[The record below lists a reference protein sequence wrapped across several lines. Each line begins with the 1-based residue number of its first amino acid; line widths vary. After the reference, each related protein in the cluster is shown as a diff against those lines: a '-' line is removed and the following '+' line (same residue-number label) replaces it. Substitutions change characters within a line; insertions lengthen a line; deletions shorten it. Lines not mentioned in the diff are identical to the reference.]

1 MRIHVKEFNFISL
14 SRQVGQKKTA
24 ENHFLVATTAE
35 EIELLLQTFG
45 TPCLG
50 KVFHYVTSSDL
61 SEQ

>member
-1 MRIHVKEFNFISL
+1 MRIHVKEFNFIGL
-14 SRQVGQKKTA
+14 SRQGGQKTA

>member
-1 MRIHVKEFNFISL
+1 M
-14 SRQVGQKKTA
+14 A

-45 TPCLG
+45 TPCLR